1 MIAVLDFIQVT
12 LSHRYHPLVL
22 IMQKLLHIFFFLQAE
37 DGIRDWRDWSS
48 DVCSSD
54 LMGMRKP
61 NFYRLLNPPEQE
73 LLRRVFG
80 NTLPQW
86 REIGIGNGLGWGG
99 APWSSTINNAGYP
112 QTPNVR
118 SEERRVGKSV
128 DLGGRRII
136 KK

>member
-54 LMGMRKP
+54 LEYVVLTLCPGGQSVNTTYSAVRITHLPTGAIVSCQDEKSQIKNRAKAMRVMRA
-61 NFYRLLNPPEQE
+61 RLYE
-73 LLRRVFG
+73 LEL
-80 NTLPQW
+80 
-86 REIGIGNGLGWGG
+86 
-99 APWSSTINNAGYP
+99 
-112 QTPNVR
+112 R
-118 SEERRVGKSV
+118 SEERRVGKECRS
-128 DLGGRRII
+128 RWSPYH
-136 KK
+136 